1 MDPLGLF
8 KSIPAP
14 AASEQNVMPLPPWLQ
29 MPTLIDWAPPKPPQI
44 IDIAA
49 FMKADRERIENF
61 QNMVNQQLDVGDN
74 RQALAEIRGAVQ
86 YPTTNNA
93 ANIHDAS
100 QDSDSDDEKNDC
112 CPPAVGLDDGPPLGI
127 ASIVTMMT
135 AATDPF
141 LDSAPPIV
149 GMAGVEL
156 LNRDVNPIA
165 DFMAARIDKA
175 SRVFYEQTVPS
186 IATIG
191 AVGIGAVVL
200 INMAAAS
207 AATRRKYL

>member
-1 MDPLGLF
+1 MDAAPANEQHLV
-8 KSIPAP
+8 SIPA
-14 AASEQNVMPLPPWLQ
+14 WLQ
-29 MPTLIDWAPPKPPQI
+29 MPTLIDWAPPVPPQI

-49 FMKADRERIENF
+49 VMKAEQERISNI
-61 QNMVNQQLDVGDN
+61 QNMINAQLSVGDN
-74 RQALAEIRGAVQ
+74 RQALAEIRGAVE

-93 ANIHDAS
+93 ANIHEAS
-100 QDSDSDDEKNDC
+100 QDAESDDEKNDC

-127 ASIVTMMT
+127 ASIVTIMT
-135 AATDPF
+135 AAADPF
-141 LDSAPPIV
+141 LDSAPPVI
-149 GMAGVEL
+149 GMAGVEV

-191 AVGIGAVVL
+191 VVGLGAVFL
-200 INMAAAS
+200 INAAAAAAS
-207 AATRRKYL
+207 TRRKYL

>member
-1 MDPLGLF
+1 MD
-8 KSIPAP
+8 SMPAQ
-14 AASEQNVMPLPPWLQ
+14 AAHEQNAITLPPWFQIPAVL
-29 MPTLIDWAPPKPPQI
+29 DFKPPEPPQI

-49 FMKADRERIENF
+49 FMKAEQERISNL
-61 QNMVNQQLDVGDN
+61 QNMINAQLSEGDN
-74 RQALAEIRGAVQ
+74 RQALAEIRGAVE

-93 ANIHDAS
+93 ANIQNAS
-100 QDSDSDDEKNDC
+100 QNSDSDDKKNDC
-112 CPPAVGLDDGPPLGI
+112 CPPAIGLDDGPPLGI
-127 ASIVTMMT
+127 ASIVTIMT
-135 AATDPF
+135 AAADPF
-141 LDSAPPIV
+141 LDSAPPVI

-186 IATIG
+186 FATIG

-200 INMAAAS
+200 INMATAA

>member
-1 MDPLGLF
+1 MPAILDFSP
-8 KSIPAP
+8 PAP
-14 AASEQNVMPLPPWLQ
+14 LP
-29 MPTLIDWAPPKPPQI
+29 IF
-44 IDIAA
+44 DIEA
-49 FMKADRERIENF
+49 FMKADRERIQNF
-61 QNMVNQQLDVGDN
+61 QNMVNAQLSVGDN

-86 YPTTNNA
+86 YPTTNNN

-100 QDSDSDDEKNDC
+100 HDGISDDGNSESDGDC
-112 CPPAVGLDDGPPLGI
+112 PATVGLSDAPPMGI
-127 ASIVTMMT
+127 ATIVSIMT
-135 AATDPF
+135 AAADPF

-156 LNRDVNPIA
+156 LNRDINPIGDFIA
-165 DFMAARIDKA
+165 DRIDKA

-191 AVGIGAVVL
+191 AVGLGAVL
-200 INMAAAS
+200 LMSAAAAS

>member
-1 MDPLGLF
+1 MDAAPANEQHLV
-8 KSIPAP
+8 SIPA
-14 AASEQNVMPLPPWLQ
+14 WLQ
-29 MPTLIDWAPPKPPQI
+29 MPTLIDWAPPAPPQI

-49 FMKADRERIENF
+49 FMKAEQERISNL
-61 QNMVNQQLDVGDN
+61 QNMVNAQLSKGDT
-74 RQALAEIRGAVQ
+74 RQALAEIRGAVE
-86 YPTTNNA
+86 YPTSNNA
-93 ANIHDAS
+93 ANIQNAS

-112 CPPAVGLDDGPPLGI
+112 CPPAIGLDDGPPLGI
-127 ASIVTMMT
+127 ASIVTIMT
-135 AATDPF
+135 AAADPF
-141 LDSAPPIV
+141 LDSAPPVI

-200 INMAAAS
+200 INMATAAV
-207 AATRRKYL
+207 ATRRKYL

>member
-1 MDPLGLF
+1 MDAAPANEQHLV
-8 KSIPAP
+8 SIPA
-14 AASEQNVMPLPPWLQ
+14 WLQ
-29 MPTLIDWAPPKPPQI
+29 MPNIIDWAPPAPPPI

-49 FMKADRERIENF
+49 FMKAEQERMSNI
-61 QNMVNQQLDVGDN
+61 QNMINAQLSVGDN
-74 RQALAEIRGAVQ
+74 RQALAEIRGAVE

-100 QDSDSDDEKNDC
+100 QDAESDDEKNDC

-127 ASIVTMMT
+127 ASIVTIMT
-135 AATDPF
+135 AAADPF
-141 LDSAPPIV
+141 LDSAPPVI
-149 GMAGVEL
+149 GMAGVEV

-191 AVGIGAVVL
+191 VVGLGAVVL
-200 INMAAAS
+200 MNMAAA
-207 AATRRKYL
+207 AASTRRKYL